1 MELVTQIKDDSQ
13 SLKQNLAA
21 ERKERVANDESIFN
35 LLRTES
41 AQVQGLLES
50 ERTERLQTEEV
61 ML

>member
-41 AQVQGLLES
+41 AQVRGLLES